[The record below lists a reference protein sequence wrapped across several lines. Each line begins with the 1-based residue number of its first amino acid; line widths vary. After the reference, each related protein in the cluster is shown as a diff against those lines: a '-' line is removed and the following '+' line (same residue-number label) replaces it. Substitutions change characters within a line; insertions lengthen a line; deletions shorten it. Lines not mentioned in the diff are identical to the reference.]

1 MRSSARPSDEISDI
15 LADQQ
20 NVSFGNDGPFPGP
33 PRPERAIPQM
43 DRSQQSTNRGI
54 VAVFGRYS
62 IFLNNVMSSFSENAT
77 TPKIPRERR
86 SSQLQGKREGR
97 IYRRTSLLPR
107 ASRLFPPTSLLPT
120 PQCTFMRVV
129 PRVVSGERCVTDPKR
144 VTPTHLP
151 THPIPSSSSSSSS
164 QKGCYPGCYPRRSR
178 IAR

>member
-1 MRSSARPSDEISDI
+1 MKVVISELATRPLRRISEG
-15 LADQQ
+15 
-20 NVSFGNDGPFPGP
+20 SK
-33 PRPERAIPQM
+33 RAIES
-43 DRSQQSTNRGI
+43 DRTTSQKYSGQSSTNRGY
-54 VAVFGRYS
+54 VAVSDRFS
-62 IFLNNVMSSFSENAT
+62 AFINDVMSPFSENAT
-77 TPKIPRERR
+77 MPKIPWERR
-86 SSQLQGKREGR
+86 SSRLQGKREGR
-97 IYRRTSLLPR
+97 VIRRISTLLR